1 MHFVIADDHP
11 LSLLGTQ
18 VLIESLG
25 YVVLGVY
32 KDGEAAWNSI
42 KRLKPEF
49 VILDISMPKL
59 DGLEVSERI
68 RIHQLSTKVILL
80 TSHKE
85 KSVFDYAKELNVNAY
100 LLKQYALEELQNCI
114 KHLLVNDYYLSPKI
128 KFDLEEDVNY
138 RKNKVLNQLS
148 FSERKVF
155 ELIIEQKTTN
165 EIANLLFLSDKT
177 IEAHRSSMI
186 RKLGIES
193 ERNALLK
200 YAAQF
205 KNSQTNK
212 DLKS

>member
-25 YVVLGVY
+25 YVVLEVC
-32 KDGEAAWNSI
+32 KDGEMAWNSI
-42 KRLKPEF
+42 KRLKPDF

-59 DGLEVSERI
+59 NGLEISEKI
-68 RIHQLSTKVILL
+68 RVHQLSTKIILL

-85 KSVFDYAKELNVNAY
+85 KSVFDYAKELDVNAY
-100 LLKQYALEELQNCI
+100 LLKQYALEELKNCI
-114 KHLLVNDYYLSPKI
+114 KHLLTNDYYQSPRI
-128 KFDLEEDVNY
+128 KFDLEEDINY
-138 RKNKVLNQLS
+138 KKNKVLSQLS

-155 ELIIEQKTTN
+155 ELIIEQKTTK
-165 EIANLLFLSDKT
+165 EIANLLFLSEKT
-177 IEAHRSSMI
+177 IEAHRSAII

-205 KNSQTNK
+205 KNSLDRN
-212 DLKS
+212 DL

>member
-25 YVVLGVY
+25 YVVLEVC
-32 KDGEAAWNSI
+32 KDGEMAWNSI
-42 KRLKPEF
+42 KRLKPDF

-59 DGLEVSERI
+59 NGLEISEKI
-68 RIHQLSTKVILL
+68 RVHQLSTKIILL

-85 KSVFDYAKELNVNAY
+85 KSVFDYAKELDVNAY
-100 LLKQYALEELQNCI
+100 LLKQYALEELKNCI
-114 KHLLVNDYYLSPKI
+114 KHLLTNDYYKSSRI

-138 RKNKVLNQLS
+138 KKNKVLSQLS
-148 FSERKVF
+148 FIERKVF
-155 ELIIEQKTTN
+155 ELIIEQKTTK
-165 EIANLLFLSDKT
+165 EIANLLFLSEKT
-177 IEAHRSSMI
+177 IETHRSAII

-205 KNSQTNK
+205 KNSLDRN
-212 DLKS
+212 DL

>member
-25 YVVLGVY
+25 YVVLEVC
-32 KDGEAAWNSI
+32 KDGEMAWNSI
-42 KRLKPEF
+42 KRLKPDF

-59 DGLEVSERI
+59 NGLEISEKI
-68 RIHQLSTKVILL
+68 RVHQLSTKIILL

-85 KSVFDYAKELNVNAY
+85 KSVFDYAKELDVNAY
-100 LLKQYALEELQNCI
+100 LLKQYALEELKNCI
-114 KHLLVNDYYLSPKI
+114 KHLLTNDYYQSPRI
-128 KFDLEEDVNY
+128 KFDLEEDINY
-138 RKNKVLNQLS
+138 KKNKVLSQLS

-155 ELIIEQKTTN
+155 ELIIEQKTTK
-165 EIANLLFLSDKT
+165 EIANLLFLSEKT
-177 IEAHRSSMI
+177 IETHRSAII

-205 KNSQTNK
+205 KNSLGRN
-212 DLKS
+212 DL

>member
-25 YVVLGVY
+25 YVVLEVC
-32 KDGEAAWNSI
+32 KDGEMAWNSI
-42 KRLKPEF
+42 KRLKPDF

-59 DGLEVSERI
+59 NGLEISEKI
-68 RIHQLSTKVILL
+68 RVHQLSTKIILL

-85 KSVFDYAKELNVNAY
+85 KSVFDYAKELDVNAY
-100 LLKQYALEELQNCI
+100 LLKQYALEELKNCI
-114 KHLLVNDYYLSPKI
+114 KHLLTNDYYQSPRI
-128 KFDLEEDVNY
+128 KFDLEEDINY
-138 RKNKVLNQLS
+138 KKNKVLSQLS
-148 FSERKVF
+148 FIERKVF
-155 ELIIEQKTTN
+155 ELIIEQKTTK
-165 EIANLLFLSDKT
+165 EIANLLFLSEKT
-177 IEAHRSSMI
+177 IEAHRSAII

-205 KNSQTNK
+205 KNSLDRN
-212 DLKS
+212 DL

>member
-25 YVVLGVY
+25 YVVLEVC
-32 KDGEAAWNSI
+32 KDGEMAWNSI
-42 KRLKPEF
+42 KRLKPDF

-59 DGLEVSERI
+59 NGLEISEKI
-68 RIHQLSTKVILL
+68 RVHQLSTKIILL

-85 KSVFDYAKELNVNAY
+85 KSVFDYAKELDVNAY
-100 LLKQYALEELQNCI
+100 LLKQYALEELKNCI
-114 KHLLVNDYYLSPKI
+114 KHLLTNDYYKSSRI

-138 RKNKVLNQLS
+138 KKNKVLSQLS

-155 ELIIEQKTTN
+155 ELIIEQKTTK
-165 EIANLLFLSDKT
+165 EIANLLFLSEKT
-177 IEAHRSSMI
+177 IEAHRSAII

-205 KNSQTNK
+205 KNSIDRN
-212 DLKS
+212 DL

>member
-128 KFDLEEDVNY
+128 KFNLEEDVNY

>member
-25 YVVLGVY
+25 YVVLEVC
-32 KDGEAAWNSI
+32 KDGEMAWNSI

-59 DGLEVSERI
+59 NGLEISEKI
-68 RIHQLSTKVILL
+68 RVHQLSTKIILL

-85 KSVFDYAKELNVNAY
+85 KSVFDYAKELDVNAY
-100 LLKQYALEELQNCI
+100 LLKQYALEELKNCI
-114 KHLLVNDYYLSPKI
+114 KHLLTNDYYKSSRI

-138 RKNKVLNQLS
+138 KKNKVLSQLS
-148 FSERKVF
+148 FVERKVF
-155 ELIIEQKTTN
+155 ELIIEQKTTK
-165 EIANLLFLSDKT
+165 EIANLLFLSEKT
-177 IEAHRSSMI
+177 IETHRSAII

-205 KNSQTNK
+205 KNSLGRN
-212 DLKS
+212 DL

>member
-25 YVVLGVY
+25 YVVLEVC
-32 KDGEAAWNSI
+32 KDGEMAWNSI
-42 KRLKPEF
+42 KRLKPDF

-59 DGLEVSERI
+59 NGLEISEKI
-68 RIHQLSTKVILL
+68 RVHQLSTKIILL

-85 KSVFDYAKELNVNAY
+85 KSVFDYAKELDVNAY
-100 LLKQYALEELQNCI
+100 LLKQYALEELKNCI
-114 KHLLVNDYYLSPKI
+114 KHLLTNDYYQSPRI
-128 KFDLEEDVNY
+128 KFDLEEDINY
-138 RKNKVLNQLS
+138 KKNKVLSQLS

-155 ELIIEQKTTN
+155 ELIIEQKTTK
-165 EIANLLFLSDKT
+165 EIANLLFLSEKT
-177 IEAHRSSMI
+177 IETHRSAII

-205 KNSQTNK
+205 KNSLDRN
-212 DLKS
+212 DL

>member
-25 YVVLGVY
+25 YVVLEVCN
-32 KDGEAAWNSI
+32 DGEKAWNSI
-42 KRLKPEF
+42 KRLKPDF

-59 DGLEVSERI
+59 NGLEISEKI
-68 RIHQLSTKVILL
+68 RVHQLPTKIILL

-85 KSVFDYAKELNVNAY
+85 KSVFDYAKELDVNAY
-100 LLKQYALEELQNCI
+100 LLKQYALEELKNCI
-114 KHLLVNDYYLSPKI
+114 KHLLTNDYYKSSRI

-138 RKNKVLNQLS
+138 KKNKVLSQLS
-148 FSERKVF
+148 FIERKVF
-155 ELIIEQKTTN
+155 ELIIEQKTTK
-165 EIANLLFLSDKT
+165 EIANLLFLSEKT
-177 IEAHRSSMI
+177 IEAHRSAII

-205 KNSQTNK
+205 KNSLDSN
-212 DLKS
+212 DL

>member
-25 YVVLGVY
+25 YVVLEVCN
-32 KDGEAAWNSI
+32 DGEKAWNSI
-42 KRLKPEF
+42 KRLKPDF

-59 DGLEVSERI
+59 NGLEISEKI
-68 RIHQLSTKVILL
+68 RVHQLPTKIILL

-85 KSVFDYAKELNVNAY
+85 KSVFDYAKELDVNAY
-100 LLKQYALEELQNCI
+100 LLKQYALEELKNCI
-114 KHLLVNDYYLSPKI
+114 KHLLTNDYYKSSRI

-138 RKNKVLNQLS
+138 KKNKVLSQLS
-148 FSERKVF
+148 FIERKVF
-155 ELIIEQKTTN
+155 ELIIEQKTTK
-165 EIANLLFLSDKT
+165 EIANLLFLSEKT
-177 IEAHRSSMI
+177 IETHRSAII

-205 KNSQTNK
+205 KNSLDRN
-212 DLKS
+212 DL

>member
-25 YVVLGVY
+25 YVVLEVC
-32 KDGEAAWNSI
+32 KDGEMAWNSI
-42 KRLKPEF
+42 KRLKPDF

-59 DGLEVSERI
+59 NGLEISEKI
-68 RIHQLSTKVILL
+68 RVHQLSTKIILL

-85 KSVFDYAKELNVNAY
+85 KSVFDYAKELDVNAY
-100 LLKQYALEELQNCI
+100 LLKQYALEELKNCI
-114 KHLLVNDYYLSPKI
+114 KHLLTNDYYKSSRI
-128 KFDLEEDVNY
+128 KFDLEEDINY
-138 RKNKVLNQLS
+138 KKNKVLSQLS

-155 ELIIEQKTTN
+155 ELIIEQKTTK
-165 EIANLLFLSDKT
+165 EIANLLFLSEKT
-177 IEAHRSSMI
+177 IEAHRSAII

-205 KNSQTNK
+205 KNSLDRN
-212 DLKS
+212 DL

>member
-25 YVVLGVY
+25 YVVLEVCN
-32 KDGEAAWNSI
+32 DGEKAWNSI
-42 KRLKPEF
+42 KRLKPDF

-59 DGLEVSERI
+59 NGLEISEKI
-68 RIHQLSTKVILL
+68 RVHQLSTKIILL

-85 KSVFDYAKELNVNAY
+85 KSVFDYAKELDVNAY
-100 LLKQYALEELQNCI
+100 LLKQYALEELKNCI
-114 KHLLVNDYYLSPKI
+114 KHLLTNDYYQSPRI
-128 KFDLEEDVNY
+128 KFDLEEDINY
-138 RKNKVLNQLS
+138 KKNKVLSQLS

-155 ELIIEQKTTN
+155 ELIIEQKTTK
-165 EIANLLFLSDKT
+165 EIANLLFLSEKT
-177 IEAHRSSMI
+177 IETHRSAII

-205 KNSQTNK
+205 KNSLDRN
-212 DLKS
+212 DL

>member
-25 YVVLGVY
+25 YVVLEVCN
-32 KDGEAAWNSI
+32 DGEKAWNSI
-42 KRLKPEF
+42 KRLKPDF

-59 DGLEVSERI
+59 NGLEISEKI
-68 RIHQLSTKVILL
+68 RVHQLPTKIILL

-85 KSVFDYAKELNVNAY
+85 KSVFDYAKELDVNAY
-100 LLKQYALEELQNCI
+100 LLKQYALEELKNCI
-114 KHLLVNDYYLSPKI
+114 KHLLTNDYYKSSRI

-138 RKNKVLNQLS
+138 KKNKVLSQLS
-148 FSERKVF
+148 FIERKVF
-155 ELIIEQKTTN
+155 ELIIEQKTTK
-165 EIANLLFLSDKT
+165 EIANLLFLSEKT
-177 IEAHRSSMI
+177 IEAHRSAII

-205 KNSQTNK
+205 KNSLDRN
-212 DLKS
+212 DL

>member
-25 YVVLGVY
+25 YVVLEVCN
-32 KDGEAAWNSI
+32 DGEKAWNSI
-42 KRLKPEF
+42 KRLKPDF

-59 DGLEVSERI
+59 NGLEISEKI
-68 RIHQLSTKVILL
+68 RVHQLPTKIILL

-85 KSVFDYAKELNVNAY
+85 KSVFDYAKELDVNAY
-100 LLKQYALEELQNCI
+100 LLKQYALEELKNCI
-114 KHLLVNDYYLSPKI
+114 KHLLTNDYYKSSRI

-138 RKNKVLNQLS
+138 KKNKVLSQLS

-155 ELIIEQKTTN
+155 ELIIEQKTTK
-165 EIANLLFLSDKT
+165 EIANLLFLSEKT
-177 IEAHRSSMI
+177 IEAHRSAII

-205 KNSQTNK
+205 KNSLDRN
-212 DLKS
+212 DL